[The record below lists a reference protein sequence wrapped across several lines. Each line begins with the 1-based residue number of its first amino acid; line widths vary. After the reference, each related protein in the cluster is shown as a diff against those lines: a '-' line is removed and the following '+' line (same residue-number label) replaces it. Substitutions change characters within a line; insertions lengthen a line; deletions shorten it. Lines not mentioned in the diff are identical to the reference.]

1 MMRVTQ
7 FAQIAIVMTYN
18 IDNINVTYQTLR

>member
-7 FAQIAIVMTYN
+7 FAQIAIVMSYN
-18 IDNINVTYQTLR
+18 NDNINVTYQTLR